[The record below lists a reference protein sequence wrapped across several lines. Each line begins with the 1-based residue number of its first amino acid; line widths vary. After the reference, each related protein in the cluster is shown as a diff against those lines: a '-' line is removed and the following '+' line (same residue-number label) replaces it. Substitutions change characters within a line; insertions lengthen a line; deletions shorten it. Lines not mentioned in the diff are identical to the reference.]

1 MAKKKTPA
9 HVRIKE
15 ARARRK
21 LSQQAF
27 GDLVGAGASRVS
39 EWESGRHSPSSDHRI
54 AIERL
59 TASWGAAVRV
69 EDW

>member
-1 MAKKKTPA
+1 MAKRKAPA

-21 LSQQAF
+21 LSQRAF
-27 GDLVGAGASRVS
+27 GYLIGASAARVS
-39 EWESGRHSPSSDHRI
+39 EWESGRHRPSSDHRI

-59 TASWGAAVRV
+59 TTSWGAAVRV